1 MFKPIKCSSR
11 TLTLLLGYPAFAMG
25 QYWLFSMSQD
35 YPQLYERLTLGSGD
49 WVKAHLLLT
58 VSLLLL
64 FKGYLAISDYL
75 RPTKGGWMASLSV
88 FLTAVSVFVM
98 LGQYAINLVL
108 VEVFKMPRAMAE
120 QTLANIQANPVI
132 QFLYREPGSSIGGF
146 QYMLLPVVAN
156 LLMGS
161 AFLFSG
167 KIPKWAFWTF
177 LAAFLVTNFC
187 DFTRLGFGGWMHYA
201 GYFLYAIS
209 FIPVA
214 FGLWK
219 SAPKAKPAPLR
230 SPSFVLDERPAAE
243 VGLSI

>member
-11 TLTLLLGYPAFAMG
+11 TLTLLLGYPAFAIG
-25 QYWLFSMSQD
+25 QYWLFSLGQS
-35 YPQLYERLTLGSGD
+35 YPQLYDRLTLGGGD
-49 WVKAHLLLT
+49 WIKAHLLLT

-108 VEVFKMPRAMAE
+108 VEVFKMPREMAE
-120 QTLANIQANPVI
+120 QTLTNIQSNPVI
-132 QFLYREPGSSIGGF
+132 HFLYREPGSSIGGF

-156 LLMGS
+156 LLMGA
-161 AFLFSG
+161 AFFFSG
-167 KIPKWAFWTF
+167 KIPKWAVWTF
-177 LAAFLVTNFC
+177 FAAFLVTNFC
-187 DFTRLGFGGWMHYA
+187 DFTRLGFGGWMHYG
-201 GYFLYAIS
+201 GYLLYAIS
-209 FIPVA
+209 FVPVA
-214 FGLWK
+214 FGLWH
-219 SAPKAKPAPLR
+219 SAPRTAAPVARR
-230 SPSFVLDERPAAE
+230 SAVVLNEKNAAE

>member
-11 TLTLLLGYPAFAMG
+11 TLTLLLGYPAFAIG
-25 QYWLFSMSQD
+25 QYWLFSLSKS
-35 YPQLYERLTLGSGD
+35 YPELYDRLTLGGGD
-49 WVKAHLLLT
+49 WIKAHLLLT

-108 VEVFKMPRAMAE
+108 VEVFKMPRQMAE
-120 QTLANIQANPVI
+120 QTLANIQSNPVI
-132 QFLYREPGSSIGGF
+132 HFLYREPGSSIGGF
-146 QYMLLPVVAN
+146 QFMLLPVVAN

-161 AFLFSG
+161 AFVFSG
-167 KIPKWAFWTF
+167 KIPRWAIVSFF
-177 LAAFLVTNFC
+177 AAFLITNFC
-187 DFTRLGFGGWMHYA
+187 DFTRLGFGGWIHYT
-201 GYFLYAIS
+201 GYILYAVS
-209 FIPVA
+209 FVPVA
-214 FGLWK
+214 FGLWN
-219 SAPKAKPAPLR
+219 SAPRPLSAPAQKPA
-230 SPSFVLDERPAAE
+230 FVREDRPATE